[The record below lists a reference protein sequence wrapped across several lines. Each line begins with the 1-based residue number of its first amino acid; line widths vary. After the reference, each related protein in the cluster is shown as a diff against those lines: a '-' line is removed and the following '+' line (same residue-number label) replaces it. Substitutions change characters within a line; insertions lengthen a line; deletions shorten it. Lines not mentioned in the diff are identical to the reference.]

1 MKIELN
7 NVHGVPSLAH
17 GNIQQILSRIMQ
29 LDLAYFWIRLWHLLL
44 YILHLSRFVILFG
57 HFLA

>member
-17 GNIQQILSRIMQ
+17 GNTQQILSRIMQ
-29 LDLAYFWIRLWHLLL
+29 FDWLISGEVMASVTL
-44 YILHLSRFVILFG
+44 YTPSF
-57 HFLA
+57 